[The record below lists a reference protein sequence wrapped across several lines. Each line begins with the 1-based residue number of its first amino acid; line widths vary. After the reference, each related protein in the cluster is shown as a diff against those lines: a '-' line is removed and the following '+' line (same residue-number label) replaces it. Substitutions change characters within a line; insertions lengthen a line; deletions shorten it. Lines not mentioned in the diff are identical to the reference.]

1 MKSVL
6 RTSVSLVHR
15 APPSLPCTPCRACW
29 RSVASVTQGP
39 VSIEADGKR
48 PWQEPV
54 CSWQEYDGGFFPV
67 VSVVKNFQ
75 IEHMS
80 HSVESGRIKSRLLS
94 RLAPSSLAPSPLA
107 PSPFRLSSFPQEATA
122 NTSFTRSSSW
132 NPQRLRWFLH
142 HISWTFYPWELIST
156 QTLTIL
162 NRPLLFLETVAFW
175 FILTV
180 CMYTNILAIIF

>member
-94 RLAPSSLAPSPLA
+94 RLAPSPLAPSPLA

-132 NPQRLRWFLH
+132 NPSEAEVISPSHLLDFLSLGTH
-142 HISWTFYPWELIST
+142 FYS
-156 QTLTIL
+156 
-162 NRPLLFLETVAFW
+162 N
-175 FILTV
+175 
-180 CMYTNILAIIF
+180 TNNT